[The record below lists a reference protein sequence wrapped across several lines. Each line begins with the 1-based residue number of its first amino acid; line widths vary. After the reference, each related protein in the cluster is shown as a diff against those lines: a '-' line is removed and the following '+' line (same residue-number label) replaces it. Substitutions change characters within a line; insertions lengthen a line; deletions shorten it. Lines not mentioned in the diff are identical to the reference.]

1 MYKFLIFIIGISL
14 VGCPFWDAYTVKSNI
29 ELSVSLSNTKFINE
43 DDKDLNRSEKCWL
56 IVSPNYDDTV
66 QHHNSLPYKI
76 TSLKIIGKQMYN
88 GEEYDTLDVLKLN
101 SNNIASEIY
110 LVDNSY
116 SVLSDSIVLIYEQTN
131 ETDSSFVRKV
141 YNMK

>member
-1 MYKFLIFIIGISL
+1 
-14 VGCPFWDAYTVKSNI
+14 
-29 ELSVSLSNTKFINE
+29 
-43 DDKDLNRSEKCWL
+43 
-56 IVSPNYDDTV
+56 
-66 QHHNSLPYKI
+66 
-76 TSLKIIGKQMYN
+76 MYN